1 LERIGDLLL
10 SFANRYR
17 SCAQRLDTQ
26 DKKDLAAM
34 ASLIRRMMTDSQE
47 AFAKRDTNLAVAV
60 IRADAELDRL
70 RNLTFVRHIE
80 NPEGQPRAESF
91 HVVFMAQTL
100 ERAGDHA
107 KNLAEEIVHLTTG
120 RSMRHLLRSYDK
132 PWENLF
138 IDSMRKR
145 SAERR

>member
-1 LERIGDLLL
+1 
-10 SFANRYR
+10 
-17 SCAQRLDTQ
+17 
-26 DKKDLAAM
+26 M